1 MCGIEDSVPD
11 NYYCAVRK
19 DLIDLVP
26 PGFKSVLEIGCGD
39 GNNADYLRE
48 KGAIYIAG
56 IELSSKHGKAAKNK
70 MDDVFIGSVEGELPG
85 WLLNTKFDLLICG
98 DVIEHLNNPWKT
110 LIALRNLMSPSG
122 YLLASIPN
130 VRHYSVIKDLVF
142 KGRFHYVSSGL
153 LDRTHLRFFTKS
165 EIVELF
171 ENSGYRTVSWSHSE
185 MPKRDSLISRMS
197 FGLFDG
203 FLVYQYYVLAQ
214 KRQSR

>member
-185 MPKRDSLISRMS
+185 MPKRDSLISRMC
-197 FGLFDG
+197 FGLLDG

>member
-1 MCGIEDSVPD
+1 LST
-11 NYYCAVRK
+11 
-19 DLIDLVP
+19 
-26 PGFKSVLEIGCGD
+26 
-39 GNNADYLRE
+39 LR
-48 KGAIYIAG
+48 
-56 IELSSKHGKAAKNK
+56 S
-70 MDDVFIGSVEGELPG
+70 
-85 WLLNTKFDLLICG
+85 
-98 DVIEHLNNPWKT
+98 
-110 LIALRNLMSPSG
+110 LMSPSG

-185 MPKRDSLISRMS
+185 MPRRDSLISRMS

>member
-1 MCGIEDSVPD
+1 MSGIEDSLPD

-26 PGFKSVLEIGCGD
+26 PGFKSVLQIGCGD
-39 GNNADYLRE
+39 GNNADYLKE
-48 KGAIYIAG
+48 KGATYIAG
-56 IELSSKHGKAAKNK
+56 IELSSKHGKVAKKK
-70 MDDVFIGSVEGELPG
+70 MDDVFTGSVEGELPG

-98 DVIEHLNNPWKT
+98 DVIEHLINPWKT
-110 LIALRNLMSPSG
+110 LSTLRNLMSPSG

-185 MPKRDSLISRMS
+185 MQKRDSLISRMS

-203 FLVYQYYVLAQ
+203 FLVYQYYVLANK
-214 KRQSR
+214 KR